1 LCKVFK
7 ENTRQRGKEMKPL
20 TAAELD
26 DIVGKLVTIRL
37 AIDLTRQSTVK
48 RPIYWANIQADLA
61 ELDEKYGKG
70 GK

>member
-1 LCKVFK
+1 
-7 ENTRQRGKEMKPL
+7 MKPL

-61 ELDEKYGKG
+61 KLDEKYGKG